1 MNAAV
6 REDLVVAEQ
15 HFRRAC
21 EQVLILNK
29 EVEHLTKRYET
40 AETVGNKTL
49 RDQLR
54 LRISVAEGVRNMFYE
69 FAAHKATVITQ
80 LQRLVLATELDDD
93 DSSDIEL
100 SAMMNESSI
109 DADDSLEFYWLFF
122 FLSTTKG
129 SYQNHYIIQK
139 EYLYACAEPVSPQ

>member
-1 MNAAV
+1 MRKPSTMSSNMNAAV

-40 AETVGNKTL
+40 AEIVGNKTL

-80 LQRLVLATELDDD
+80 LQRLILATELDDD
-93 DSSDIEL
+93 DSSDVEL
-100 SAMMNESSI
+100 SAMMYESSI
-109 DADDSLEFYWLFF
+109 DADDSLEFY
-122 FLSTTKG
+122 
-129 SYQNHYIIQK
+129 
-139 EYLYACAEPVSPQ
+139 

>member
-1 MNAAV
+1 MRKPSTMSINMNAAV

-40 AETVGNKTL
+40 TETVGNKTL

-69 FAAHKATVITQ
+69 FAALKATVITQ

-93 DSSDIEL
+93 DSSDVEL
-100 SAMMNESSI
+100 SAMINESSI
-109 DADDSLEFYWLFF
+109 DADDSLEFY
-122 FLSTTKG
+122 
-129 SYQNHYIIQK
+129 
-139 EYLYACAEPVSPQ
+139 

>member
-1 MNAAV
+1 MSINMNAAV
-6 REDLVVAEQ
+6 REDLIVAERQ
-15 HFRRAC
+15 FRRAC

-40 AETVGNKTL
+40 ATKIGNKAL

-69 FAAHKATVITQ
+69 FADHKATVITQ
-80 LQRLVLATELDDD
+80 LQRLILATDVIDD
-93 DSSDIEL
+93 DSTDVEL

-109 DADDSLEFYWLFF
+109 DADDSLAFY
-122 FLSTTKG
+122 
-129 SYQNHYIIQK
+129 
-139 EYLYACAEPVSPQ
+139 